1 MATRKQRRRQQKE
14 RRHEYEIVYLDD
26 EGKEVEVDPESEP
39 VKEKAKPESSGI
51 RPTARQPA
59 QRGKQPAG
67 KQTVGARAPRK
78 IDPPSWGR
86 VGRRAAIFAPIM
98 VIVVYYLN
106 RNAANPLRET
116 VISSIVLVLFFLPFS
131 YFMDSVMYRQY
142 RKRIGDP
149 IPPRERK
156 PPESKPPPS

>member
-1 MATRKQRRRQQKE
+1 VPTRKQRRRQQKE

-26 EGKEVEVDPESEP
+26 EGNEVEAEP
-39 VKEKAKPESSGI
+39 APATEKAKPESSGI
-51 RPTARQPA
+51 RPTAKQPA

-67 KQTVGARAPRK
+67 RQSAGARATRK

-116 VISSIVLVLFFLPFS
+116 LISSVVLVLFFLPFS

-156 PPESKPPPS
+156 PPERKPPAG